1 MNTIYFTSIR
11 DCKTT
16 CLVFFASFLFA
27 FSTNVNGI
35 FAQTPAEVTGWVA
48 ANGMVETIHD
58 DGTHVYIGGTFT
70 HVGVANRRGAQIS
83 TSTGFPVGKTLNIN
97 GTVRCS
103 APDGS
108 GGWFIGGDFASV
120 NDVMRVRV
128 AHILANGDLDMAWSA
143 QVDGAVHCMEVYN
156 GALYIG
162 GEFATVNGV
171 TRNRLAALQ
180 TSNGALSSFMS
191 SNVSANGNVFTMR
204 RDGHLMYI
212 GGAFTAVSNHFNGI
226 NMTRGRLAIL
236 DLSGS
241 EVVLSD
247 LYSGFGAN
255 NGSIFAVEVSQN
267 FVYIGGDFTLV
278 PGSASHVR
286 LARFN
291 KNTTLLDGSYI
302 PAPNNVVRTMFV
314 DPFNDFLHVGGDF
327 TTISSATRV
336 RLAYLQAN
344 GSPFPFRSD
353 ANNSVR
359 SIKPDFAGN
368 IVVAGD
374 FTSIGTNN
382 ALAPSQNLQ
391 NTRFAIMSAGTGVI
405 STSINQSAQDNNVFT
420 ANVASGKIFLGGQF
434 IYSNMMQRSRVA
446 RFTRSNMALDLNW
459 NVNLNGKVNTIT
471 SSGNDFVYLGGEFT
485 SVIGNSSANR
495 LVRLSKADGAIDAS
509 WLPNPND
516 IVHKILISGTH
527 VYVGGRFTICGTGT
541 ALAMSKLS
549 TSSAIQDPN
558 WLTQF
563 TWAGSGTPQPE
574 VFTFSF
580 NETGTRMMVGGSF
593 NRVNNIFRNNGGF
606 FNVLAD
612 GNLTLDNSS
621 CIASGVIRDIVADG
635 NDFIAVG
642 EFTSMNS
649 LTRNRMAR
657 FNLTGSDYVMSN
669 NWDPNANN
677 TIMCAA
683 VYDDRLY
690 AGGMFSQIGSVPFYF
705 LTGRVNLANGA
716 ADNTF
721 TPQVLPS
728 NTSVRVYEVKGTRL
742 YFGGAFTNVNN
753 NFNFD
758 KLMVYDMP
766 CASLNISSQPISTSA
781 CVGVSAAFNVTSNGT
796 GLTYQWRRNG
806 TPISGANSPSFSIS
820 AVTTIDAA
828 QYDVVITD
836 ACGNQITSNAS
847 FLTVNEPITV
857 FSQPFDVEFCTGWD
871 SQFEVIASNVDTY
884 QWTFNGV
891 PVSGATSNTLDLNNV
906 TAANA
911 GTYVL
916 QMTGFCGIVNFQ
928 AATITVESAPTITS
942 NLINQTIC
950 TGQPLNLSATT
961 TGDNLT
967 FEWLKN
973 GVVISGTTSSSYTI
987 PSTVSTDAGN
997 YKVSVSNSCG
1007 SVASNTATITIIHS
1021 PSITTQPTSHIAC
1034 AGTAHTFTVNAT
1046 GDNLNYN
1053 WLVNGNS
1060 FQSGPTASLSLSNIN
1075 TFLAGTFQVE
1085 VSNSCGTVTS
1095 NLVNLTVNDVP
1106 QITTQPQAN
1115 TAVCS
1120 GNTLNLSVVA
1130 SGGTV
1135 AYQWRKNGVNI
1146 PGATSSSFT
1155 ISNVAAGDA
1164 ADYTVVVSNS
1174 CGSVTSN
1181 VANVTVTPLTSIA
1194 TQPVSAS
1201 VCVGSNHTFNVLA
1214 NGAGL
1219 NYQWFLNGSAIAGGT
1234 QSSLIAST
1242 AGNYQVQV
1250 TGTCGSVTSQT
1261 VSLTLISG
1269 PSIVNQPQSTAVC
1282 AGQNGSLSV
1291 VADGTNLS
1299 YQWFKDGVALVGATN
1314 ASYAING
1321 MNAGFVGAYHVVVS
1335 GNCGP
1340 DVTSSTVNVSMN
1352 AAPQY
1357 SSIPPSASYCEGE
1370 SVSLSAVILNNPTN
1384 VQWFANG
1391 NLVDQGTSGTL
1402 NIPSISSTNAGTWV
1416 INAMNNCGNNVSS
1429 VFTITVN
1436 PTYDITIQETVCAG
1450 SSVVVA
1456 GSTFT
1461 STGNYQIVL
1470 QTAAGCDSI
1479 VNLNLEVLPT
1489 LSSSISATICEG
1501 DTYDF
1506 NGQILTIENTYT
1518 QVIPVSVGSIT
1529 CDSTVTLV
1537 LIVIDPSSVFSAAA
1551 NICFGETYVF
1561 GTQNLTTSG
1570 LFTEV
1575 FLSSAGCDSIVELT
1589 LTVAPEIL
1597 NTVSVS
1603 DVTLTA
1609 FQNNA
1614 SYQWVD
1620 CANNNAP
1627 IAGATSQSFTPT
1639 ENGSYAVII
1648 TIGDCESTS
1657 NCVDITS
1664 VSIDESEIEKMLVYP
1679 NPATD
1684 VLYVQNAN
1692 IGAQITVRDMS
1703 GRLIFESTA
1712 SHANISINTEAWQ
1725 SGLYLIQVE
1734 WNGYLQT
1741 EKVVVQN

>member
-1 MNTIYFTSIR
+1 MSIKNYLVNVR
-11 DCKTT
+11 
-16 CLVFFASFLFA
+16 CLMALVSFITYQFVS
-27 FSTNVNGI
+27 FSVV
-35 FAQTPAEVTGWVA
+35 AQTPAEVTGWVA
-48 ANGMVETIHD
+48 ANGRVETIHD

-83 TSTGFPVGKTLNIN
+83 TSTGLPVGKTINVN

-156 GALYIG
+156 GVLYIG
-162 GEFATVNGV
+162 GEFATVNSV

-180 TSNGALSSFMS
+180 TSDGALSTFMS
-191 SNVSANGNVFTMR
+191 SNVSANGNVFTMK
-204 RDGHLMYI
+204 RDGDLLYI

-255 NGSIFAVEVSQN
+255 NGSILAIEVSQN

-291 KNTTLLDGSYI
+291 RNTTLLDASFI

-382 ALAPSQNLQ
+382 AVAPAQNLQ

-405 STSINQSAQDNNVFT
+405 STTVNQSAQDNNVFT

-434 IYSNMMQRSRVA
+434 IYSNMTERSRVA

-459 NVNLNGKVNTIT
+459 NVNLNGPVNTIT
-471 SSGNDFVYLGGEFT
+471 SSGSDFVYLGGEFT
-485 SVIGNSSANR
+485 SVSGNLSANR
-495 LVRLSKADGAIDAS
+495 IVRLSKTDAALDVS

-563 TWAGSGTPQPE
+563 TWAGTGTPQPE
-574 VFTFSF
+574 VFTFTF
-580 NETGTRMMVGGSF
+580 NQAGTKMMVGGSF
-593 NRVNNIFRNNGGF
+593 NRVNNVFRNNGAF
-606 FNVLAD
+606 LDVLAD
-612 GNLTLDNSS
+612 GNLALDNST

-669 NWDPNANN
+669 SWDPNANN
-677 TIMCAA
+677 VVMCAA
-683 VYDDRLY
+683 VYDDKLY

-857 FSQPFDVEFCTGWD
+857 FTHPSGGDVCEGTTLD
-871 SQFEVIASNVDTY
+871 LEVVASNVIEY
-884 QWTFNGV
+884 QWLLNGN
-891 PVSGATSNTLDLNNV
+891 PIIGATNSSYNIPVVNT
-906 TAANA
+906 ASA
-911 GTYVL
+911 GNY
-916 QMTGFCGIVNFQ
+916 
-928 AATITVESAPTITS
+928 TVEMSSLCGVVVSNSANIVSVTPSAITNSLS
-942 NLINQTIC
+942 NQSIC
-950 TGQPLNLSATT
+950 TGQPLNLSVAT

-967 FEWLKN
+967 FVWLKN
-973 GVVISGTTSSSYTI
+973 GVVISGATSASYTI
-987 PSTVSTDAGN
+987 PSTVPTDAGN
-997 YKVSVSNSCG
+997 YKVSVTNLCG
-1007 SVASNTATITIIHS
+1007 SVASNTATIAIINS
-1021 PSITTQPTSHIAC
+1021 PSITTQPASHTAC
-1034 AGTAHTFTVNAT
+1034 AGTAHTFTVAAS

-1053 WLVNGNS
+1053 WLVNGSS

-1075 TFLAGTFQVE
+1075 TFMAGTFQVE

-1106 QITTQPQAN
+1106 QITSQPQAN
-1115 TAVCS
+1115 TAVCP

-1261 VSLTLISG
+1261 VSLTLING
-1269 PSIVNQPQSTAVC
+1269 PSIVTQPQSTVVC

-1299 YQWFKDGVALVGATN
+1299 YQWFRDGVALVGATN

-1335 GNCGP
+1335 GNCGL
-1340 DVTSSTVNVSMN
+1340 DVMSSTVNVSMN

-1391 NLVDQGTSGTL
+1391 NFVEQGTSGTL
-1402 NIPSISSTNAGTWV
+1402 NIPSISVSNAGTWV

-1436 PTYDITIQETVCAG
+1436 PTYDVTIQETVCAG
-1450 SSVVVA
+1450 SSVVVGA
-1456 GSTFT
+1456 STFT
-1461 STGNYQIVL
+1461 STGNYQVVL

-1479 VNLNLEVLPT
+1479 VNLNLEVLPA
-1489 LSSSISATICEG
+1489 LSSSISATICDG

-1506 NGQILTIENTYT
+1506 NGQLLSASNTYT
-1518 QVIPVSVGSIT
+1518 QVIPVQVGSIT

-1537 LIVIDPSSVFSAAA
+1537 LTVIDPTAIYPASA

-1570 LFTEV
+1570 LYTEV
-1575 FLSSAGCDSIVELT
+1575 FMSSAGCDSTVQLN
-1589 LTVAPEIL
+1589 LTVASEIL
-1597 NTVSVS
+1597 STVSLS
-1603 DVTLTA
+1603 GITLTA
-1609 FQNNA
+1609 EQNNA
-1614 SYQWVD
+1614 SYQWID
-1620 CANNNAP
+1620 CGNNNTP
-1627 IAGATSQSFTPT
+1627 IAGATDQSYTPT
-1639 ENGSYAVII
+1639 DNGTYAAII
-1648 TIGDCESTS
+1648 SIGDCETIS
-1657 NCVDITS
+1657 NCVAVTS
-1664 VSIDESEIEKMLVYP
+1664 VSVTKADIERMLVYP
-1679 NPATD
+1679 NPAID
-1684 VLYVQNAN
+1684 LLHVQNIN
-1692 IGAQITVRDMS
+1692 IGAQISVRDMS

-1712 SHANISINTEAWQ
+1712 NHTSVKINSEAWQ
-1725 SGLYLIQVE
+1725 SGMYLIQVE